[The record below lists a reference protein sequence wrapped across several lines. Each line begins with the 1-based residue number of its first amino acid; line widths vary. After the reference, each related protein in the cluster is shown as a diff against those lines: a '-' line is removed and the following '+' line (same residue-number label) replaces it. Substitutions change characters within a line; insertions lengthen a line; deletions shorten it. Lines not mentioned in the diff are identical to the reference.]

1 MFYKILIRPVLFLF
15 NPELIHGVIFFIIS
29 KFTFLHPFFKLI
41 YSPKENWEEIELNG
55 LKFRNRLGIAAGLDK
70 DGVAIRFFDAVGFS
84 HIEVG
89 TVTPLP
95 QPGNEKPRLFRL
107 KKDKALI
114 NRMGFNNIG
123 AEEVRRNI
131 LKAKKHLKRG
141 FVVGVN
147 IGKNKNT
154 PLESAFED
162 YEKCLETFYDVA
174 DYFTVN
180 ISSPNTEGLREL
192 QGDKYL
198 DELLQKITIKN
209 NSLSEEKSIPVKN
222 IFLKIAPDL
231 TEDEIEQ
238 VYFLTSKYELSGI
251 VATNTTISR
260 PSLRENS
267 DEKGGLSGK
276 PLTELSGKVLKQLK
290 EMNDSNTFS
299 KMHLIGSGGVFTKND
314 YKEKLINGAD
324 LVQVYTGYIYEGNS
338 IIKKILNR

>member
-1 MFYKILIRPVLFLF
+1 MFYKLIIRPILFLF
-15 NPELIHGVIFFIIS
+15 NPELIHDFIFFIIS
-29 KFTFLHPFFKLI
+29 RFTFLYPLFRLV
-41 YSPKENWEEIELNG
+41 YSPKENWEEIEING

-95 QPGNEKPRLFRL
+95 QPGNDKPRLFRL

-123 AEEVRRNI
+123 ADEVRKNI
-131 LKAKKHLKRG
+131 LKAKKHLMCG

-147 IGKNKNT
+147 IGKNKDT

-162 YEKCLETFYDVA
+162 YEKCLEIFYDVA

-180 ISSPNTEGLREL
+180 ISSPNTEGLRDL
-192 QGDKYL
+192 QSEKYL
-198 DELLQKITIKN
+198 DELLQKISDKN
-209 NSLSEEKSIPVKN
+209 KSLSKEKNIIIKN

-231 TEDEIEQ
+231 TPEEVEHI
-238 VYFLTSKYELSGI
+238 YFLASKYELTGI
-251 VATNTTISR
+251 AATNTTITR
-260 PSLRENS
+260 NNLKENT
-267 DEKGGLSGK
+267 DETGGLSGK
-276 PLTELSGKVLKQLK
+276 PLKDLSGTVLKQLK
-290 EMNDSNTFS
+290 DMNDGNTFARLY
-299 KMHLIGSGGVFTKND
+299 LIGSGGVFTKND

-338 IIKKILNR
+338 IIKRILK